1 MIIDDEADL
10 DGLPQSVRD
19 AASEA
24 AQEAGMSESWL
35 ITLHNPSRVPFL
47 QYANNRTL
55 REKVMKAYI
64 QRGNNNN
71 VNDNKVVVE
80 RITSLRVKRAN
91 LLGYKTHAD
100 FVLEETMA
108 KTPEAV
114 YSFLHDLWE
123 PALNNAKKEASE
135 LQKK

>member
-1 MIIDDEADL
+1 
-10 DGLPQSVRD
+10 
-19 AASEA
+19 
-24 AQEAGMSESWL
+24 
-35 ITLHNPSRVPFL
+35 
-47 QYANNRTL
+47 
-55 REKVMKAYI
+55 MKAYI